1 MAKHEFGIMQA
12 APEAGQRYDEYEP
25 QKYDRISVGDEHL
38 ENIDAKLSQT
48 DFYWHTL
55 AVKGKGLA
63 YCGVTLIPPDSMQAF
78 VAVIGDTPALS
89 ELKALLE
96 KAQREN
102 KWVIH
107 FGL

>member
-1 MAKHEFGIMQA
+1 MQA
-12 APEAGQRYDEYEP
+12 APEAGRRYDEYEP
-25 QKYDRISVGDEHL
+25 QKYDCISVVDEHL
-38 ENIDAKLSQT
+38 EGIDAQLGQI

-89 ELKALLE
+89 ELKTLLV